1 MNELNEIKQIKS
13 YKLAKYP
20 SVKFYEKK
28 ANIPKHILRKGAAV
42 AALLALF
49 EAQSCGPPEDS
60 YFFSEHEAKQVIE
73 SVFSENGIEFENDV
87 DYVLPISKVTVEL
100 DGYDTNTHIG
110 YEYSNQ
116 ALYIY
121 NEKDSI
127 KDDYLLLTGKAEN
140 AAEVEKWTNDF
151 ISYLK
156 GIGVL

>member
-1 MNELNEIKQIKS
+1 MNELNKIKQLKS

-49 EAQSCGPPEDS
+49 EAQSCGAPVDS
-60 YFFSEHEAKQVIE
+60 DYTTEFDARQVIE
-73 SVFSENGIEFENDV
+73 SVFSENGIEFENNV

-110 YEYSNQ
+110 YEYGGQ
-116 ALYIY
+116 ALYIH

-127 KDDYLLLTGKAEN
+127 KDDYLLLTGYADD
-140 AAEVEKWTNDF
+140 AAEVEKWTKDF